1 MRWKLGLA
9 LSLRCEASAVLVQ
22 LFQKI
27 VVSLPGRRF
36 VALVLHLKHDGDDL
50 GARLVRVTKDVVAF
64 ATGAGVV
71 VFFKMRALHKPS
83 YDFND
88 DLVPL
93 GDTNWVN
100 LARQWLAAPQGR
112 AR

>member
-1 MRWKLGLA
+1 
-9 LSLRCEASAVLVQ
+9 
-22 LFQKI
+22 
-27 VVSLPGRRF
+27 
-36 VALVLHLKHDGDDL
+36 
-50 GARLVRVTKDVVAF
+50 
-64 ATGAGVV
+64 
-71 VFFKMRALHKPS
+71 MRALHKPS